1 VHGSGNGS
9 LLNRSLPA
17 PGLEPRVRRVGVV
30 MPGLLLQMRPSSG
43 EAPCGGVV
51 ASPGENLPRD
61 LLLLGLLERRVGGA
75 PAMGRIGGGR
85 FDKSSVQGRAKRE
98 GTGRSLPPHVV
109 VTGGGRNQNPNDAPP
124 RKRRGAGIGAMRGR
138 GGRVIEYRT

>member
-1 VHGSGNGS
+1 
-9 LLNRSLPA
+9 
-17 PGLEPRVRRVGVV
+17 

-109 VTGGGRNQNPNDAPP
+109 VTGGGRNQNPKDAPP
-124 RKRRGAGIGAMRGR
+124 RKRCGAGIGAMRGR
-138 GGRVIEYRT
+138 GGRDDRISYLSGLESCLKMRMAFADDSRASKVTRP

>member
-1 VHGSGNGS
+1 VHGSGNGP

-98 GTGRSLPPHVV
+98 GTGRSLPP
-109 VTGGGRNQNPNDAPP
+109 P
-124 RKRRGAGIGAMRGR
+124 RGCYRRGPKPKSKRRPVDEALRRGYRCDAGARGT
-138 GGRVIEYRT
+138 G